1 MSPETTFRFI
11 LISSIL
17 AIILSVIAGIGL
29 EGSLPIELQTY
40 LAWEA
45 EQDIS
50 IFLGILILTILVLY
64 IINVVGLWKFKPWA
78 KKMYVVITVFS
89 FISLPLLG
97 PTVMNSWESMLYDI
111 AILLEGALL
120 VLLFVG
126 PVANKFNPTFVE
138 CT

>member
-1 MSPETTFRFI
+1 MSPENTFRFI
-11 LISSIL
+11 LISSIVT
-17 AIILSVIAGIGL
+17 IILSVIAGIRL
-29 EGSLPIELQTY
+29 EGTLPLELQTY

-50 IFLGILILTILVLY
+50 TFFGVMILTILVLF

-78 KKMYVVITVFS
+78 KKMYIVITVFS

-97 PTVMNSWESMLYDI
+97 PTVMNAWESMLYDI

-126 PVANKFNPTFVE
+126 PVANKFNPTVE
-138 CT
+138 CS

>member
-11 LISSIL
+11 LISNIV
-17 AIILSVIAGIGL
+17 AIILSAIAGIGL
-29 EGSLPIELQTY
+29 EGSLPMELQTY

-45 EQDIS
+45 EQDVS
-50 IFLGILILTILVLY
+50 TFLGMLMLTILALY

-78 KKMYVVITVFS
+78 KKMYVVFTACS
-89 FISLPLLG
+89 FIPLPLLG
-97 PTVMNSWESMLYDI
+97 PTVMNAWEYMLYDI

-138 CT
+138 CS

>member
-1 MSPETTFRFI
+1 MSPENTFRFI
-11 LISSIL
+11 LVSSII
-17 AIILSVIAGIGL
+17 AIILSVSAGIGL
-29 EGSLPIELQTY
+29 EGSLPLELQTY

-50 IFLGILILTILVLY
+50 TSLGIFFLTVLILY

-97 PTVMNSWESMLYDI
+97 PMVMNAWESMFYDI

-126 PVANKFNPTFVE
+126 PVANKFNPIIVE
-138 CT
+138 RS

>member
-1 MSPETTFRFI
+1 MSPENTFRFI
-11 LISSIL
+11 LVSSII
-17 AIILSVIAGIGL
+17 AIILSVSAGIGL
-29 EGSLPIELQTY
+29 EGSLPLELQTY

-50 IFLGILILTILVLY
+50 TSLGIFFLTVLILY

-97 PTVMNSWESMLYDI
+97 PMVMNAWESMFYDI

-126 PVANKFNPTFVE
+126 PVANKFNPIIVE
-138 CT
+138 SS